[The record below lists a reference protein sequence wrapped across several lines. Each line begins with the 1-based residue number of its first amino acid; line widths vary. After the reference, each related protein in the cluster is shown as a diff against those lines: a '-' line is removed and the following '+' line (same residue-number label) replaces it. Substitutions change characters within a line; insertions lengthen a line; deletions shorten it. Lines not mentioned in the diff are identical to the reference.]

1 MIGLDTPFSPGMLL
15 LGGLLILAVV
25 VWTHLRLRR
34 VLRPSYLR
42 LLAGLRV
49 AGLAA
54 ILLLLFNPYSVR
66 QEPDADGFRVAV
78 VVDASGSMET
88 RDVKGGEQTR
98 KELVESWLGNL
109 DTPPFGVLEEAGYWV
124 DRFRFSERLA
134 SLETETLELLPGR
147 TAIGDALDETLE
159 RVDARRDNLGTV
171 LLVSDGHNNAGVS
184 PLEAA
189 RRFRDRGIPVT
200 TIGVGARE
208 PPGEVSV
215 DFASARFRTERGQ
228 PVDLPVE
235 LANTRDS
242 GAEMRLRLRDDS
254 GLVEE
259 REVRLPAGTREH
271 RETFTVTPLTRG
283 EHLYRLSVTQTGNNG
298 GGGEEIRYA
307 FVNAEEPETF
317 SVLYLGSR
325 LSPEYRFIERG
336 VGNSEQIGMQSVIRT
351 GEASFFHA
359 LSEENQDAV
368 PPDAFPEDGA
378 FFNRFD
384 AILAD
389 TRLLSELSDD
399 GVSALADFVSVRG
412 GGALFFGPLNGI
424 PSSIAS
430 ALPVVSVD
438 ERVIQERIR
447 LELEPAPIFAHL
459 EGGRLFGRP
468 SLFLEAGLPAA
479 IVTEW
484 KPGARPVLLREGRN
498 EALMAAQAFGA
509 GRIAHL
515 GSEAT
520 WQWRM
525 ASDGGMEQH
534 RLFWENLLVWLAS
547 AGKPRLTVN
556 AQGEQYA
563 LGEAAAFEA
572 NVLGSDFRP
581 ARDAVVTV
589 RITNPDGETWERR
602 LQPSFDVPGR
612 YRGSHTLE
620 EPGEYRARY
629 RIDFPDGEQMEREVF
644 FLATHAGAEGEDT
657 GYRESLLRDL
667 ARVTGGA
674 FYHYSEIP
682 RFAELPLS
690 REVPVRDSRRYW
702 ADQGWLLV
710 VLFVVLAGEW
720 FFRRRMGL
728 K

>member
-1 MIGLDTPFSPGMLL
+1 MIGLDTPFSPGLL
-15 LGGLLILAVV
+15 VLGGLLVLIVV

-34 VLRPSYLR
+34 LLRPSYLR

-49 AGLAA
+49 AGLVA
-54 ILLLLFNPYSVR
+54 ILLLLFNPYSLR

-78 VVDASGSMET
+78 LVDASGSIES
-88 RDVKGGEQTR
+88 RDINGGERTR
-98 KELVESWLGNL
+98 KELVESWLENL
-109 DTPPFGVLEEAGYWV
+109 DTLPFGVLEDAGYWV
-124 DRFRFSERLA
+124 DRFRFSEQLA
-134 SLETETLELLPGR
+134 PLENETLDLLPGR
-147 TAIGDALDETLE
+147 TAIGDALDQTLE
-159 RVDARRDNLGTV
+159 RVDARRDNLGAV
-171 LLVSDGHNNAGVS
+171 LLVSDGHNNAGGS

-189 RRFRDRGIPVT
+189 RRFRDRGVPVT
-200 TIGVGARE
+200 TIGVGSRE

-228 PVDLPVE
+228 PVDLPVD

-242 GAEMRLRLRDDS
+242 DAEVRLRLRDDS
-254 GLVEE
+254 GVVDE

-271 RETFTVTPLTRG
+271 LETFSVTPLSRG
-283 EHLYRLSVTQTGNNG
+283 EHLYRLSVTRTGDNG
-298 GGGEEIRYA
+298 DGGEEIRYA

-336 VGNSEQIGMQSVIRT
+336 VGSSEQIGMQSVIRT

-359 LSEENQDAV
+359 LSEENQEAA
-368 PPDAFPEDGA
+368 PPDAFPEDRS

-384 AILAD
+384 AIVAD
-389 TRLLSELSDD
+389 TRLLSELSEE
-399 GVSALADFVSVRG
+399 GVSALTDFVSVRG
-412 GGALFFGPLNGI
+412 GGALFFGSLNGV
-424 PSSIAS
+424 PSAITG

-438 ERVIQERIR
+438 DRVLQERIR
-447 LELEPAPIFAHL
+447 LELEPAPIFSHL
-459 EGGRLFGRP
+459 EGGRLFGSP

-479 IVTEW
+479 ITTEW

-520 WQWRM
+520 WRWRM

-534 RLFWENLLVWLAS
+534 RLFWENLLVWLSS
-547 AGKPRLTVN
+547 AGKPRLTV
-556 AQGEQYA
+556 ASQGEQYA
-563 LGEAAAFEA
+563 LGDAAPFEA

-581 ARDAVVTV
+581 ARDATVTV
-589 RITNPDGETWERR
+589 RITDPGGETWERR

-629 RIDFPDGEQMEREVF
+629 RIEFADGERMEREVF

-657 GYRESLLRDL
+657 RYRESLLRDL

-674 FYHYSEIP
+674 FYHHTELS
-682 RFAELPLS
+682 RFTELPLS
-690 REVPVRDSRRYW
+690 REVPLRDSRRYW
-702 ADQGWLLV
+702 ADQGWLLI